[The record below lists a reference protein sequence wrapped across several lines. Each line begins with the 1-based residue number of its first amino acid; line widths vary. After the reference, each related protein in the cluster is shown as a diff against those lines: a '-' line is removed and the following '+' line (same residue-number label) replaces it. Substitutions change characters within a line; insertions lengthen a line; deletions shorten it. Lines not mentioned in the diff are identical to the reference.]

1 MGTGTATS
9 SAGAARAPLDEL
21 LPALRRL
28 DERLALATARARIA
42 FGADAASDRF
52 RGLYIS
58 ESEVGRL
65 LAREPGAGAFH
76 ASSSEVEDDDAAYP
90 STSLGMPGEDGS
102 HESDDTAASWLD
114 SESRLGRL
122 ARAFEL
128 ATFDVE
134 LLVMALAPELDLRYE
149 RLYAYLQ
156 DDVTRRRPTLDL
168 ALTLLCDSA
177 GARLARRAHVA
188 PDAPLMRHR
197 LIRLAEPTAAGAA
210 STLAATLEVDEQI
223 LLLLLGHDTLGRAL
237 SAFCTLEPAGDDA
250 ALDTATVLDEP
261 TMERLTALVGR
272 SHVAGDALQ
281 ISRRGPDGS
290 GRRTTARAIAAAVG
304 APLLTID
311 SARLDG
317 RLDAESL
324 LRIALRTAWLHR
336 AIVLVLDPAALPASM
351 RDAPLEHRGIVMF
364 RQSEHA
370 FGGFGTREALEVPFG
385 IPSPARRRALW
396 RRALARRRMSAD
408 DPVLDAL
415 SHRFRITTRQ
425 IDVAVARAA
434 TADSWSS
441 STVGGGSDWSPAD
454 ASRPTLS
461 ADALFAAARAGCGI
475 ELEALA
481 TRIAPRHAWTDLVL
495 PADAL
500 DQLRELCVRV
510 ACRDAVVDAWGFG
523 ARLARGGGVNA
534 LFSGPSGTGKTMAA
548 EVIAGALGVD
558 LFRIDL
564 AGIVSKYIGETEKNL
579 DRVFAAAEHA
589 NGILF
594 FDEADAL
601 FGKRS
606 EVHDSHDRYANIE
619 ISYLLQKMEQF
630 EGVAILAT
638 NLRGN
643 LDDAFVRRLAFA
655 VHFPF
660 PDVAYRERIW
670 RGIWL
675 PDAPVDPAIDVAALA
690 RQFPLSGGHIRNVAV
705 AAAFH
710 AAGRGSGVELSDVL
724 HAVRRE
730 YQKLGK
736 TLTDLELGAFDAA
749 ARREWAP
756 GAIGSAPVTQA

>member
-1 MGTGTATS
+1 
-9 SAGAARAPLDEL
+9 
-21 LPALRRL
+21 
-28 DERLALATARARIA
+28 
-42 FGADAASDRF
+42 
-52 RGLYIS
+52 
-58 ESEVGRL
+58 
-65 LAREPGAGAFH
+65 
-76 ASSSEVEDDDAAYP
+76 
-90 STSLGMPGEDGS
+90 
-102 HESDDTAASWLD
+102 
-114 SESRLGRL
+114 
-122 ARAFEL
+122 
-128 ATFDVE
+128 
-134 LLVMALAPELDLRYE
+134 
-149 RLYAYLQ
+149 
-156 DDVTRRRPTLDL
+156 
-168 ALTLLCDSA
+168 
-177 GARLARRAHVA
+177 
-188 PDAPLMRHR
+188 
-197 LIRLAEPTAAGAA
+197 
-210 STLAATLEVDEQI
+210 
-223 LLLLLGHDTLGRAL
+223 
-237 SAFCTLEPAGDDA
+237 
-250 ALDTATVLDEP
+250 
-261 TMERLTALVGR
+261 
-272 SHVAGDALQ
+272 
-281 ISRRGPDGS
+281 
-290 GRRTTARAIAAAVG
+290 
-304 APLLTID
+304 
-311 SARLDG
+311 
-317 RLDAESL
+317 
-324 LRIALRTAWLHR
+324 
-336 AIVLVLDPAALPASM
+336 
-351 RDAPLEHRGIVMF
+351 
-364 RQSEHA
+364 
-370 FGGFGTREALEVPFG
+370 
-385 IPSPARRRALW
+385 
-396 RRALARRRMSAD
+396 
-408 DPVLDAL
+408 
-415 SHRFRITTRQ
+415 
-425 IDVAVARAA
+425 
-434 TADSWSS
+434 
-441 STVGGGSDWSPAD
+441 
-454 ASRPTLS
+454 
-461 ADALFAAARAGCGI
+461 
-475 ELEALA
+475 
-481 TRIAPRHAWTDLVL
+481 VL

-510 ACRDAVVDAWGFG
+510 ACRDAVVDGWGFG

-630 EGVAILAT
+630 DGVAILVT

-670 RGIWL
+670 RGIWP